1 MNERSAAAQPAQIVV
16 AAHEFDIRQCSLD
29 AIPARFGKHRRRDV
43 DPNQPLE
50 SLRKRNEHA
59 SNAATKIER
68 HVPIWGITELP
79 ASRIEHAA
87 GAPFAAR
94 EKIAFGALRQVM
106 HPVAFTAQHAV
117 IWLFLPVSLP

>member
-1 MNERSAAAQPAQIVV
+1 MSDKPPRSPLKLS
-16 AAHEFDIRQCSLD
+16 SLRTNSTFVS
-29 AIPARFGKHRRRDV
+29 ARSTQFLRASASIDGETST
-43 DPNQPLE
+43 PLE
-50 SLRKRNEHA
+50 SLRQRNEHA

-79 ASRIEHAA
+79 ASRIEHVA

-106 HPVAFTAQHAV
+106 
-117 IWLFLPVSLP
+117 